1 MQRQVIDLL
10 VHGASELATPLG
22 QGARSGTDMDEV
34 QVLDQGAVAVHQGC
48 ILACGSEADL
58 RAAYEPTEC
67 FDAEGGTLLPGFV
80 DAHTHPVFAG
90 TREAEFAQR
99 LAGARYT
106 EIAAAGGGILSTV
119 KGVRSASR
127 EELLALLLTRLDRFL
142 MLGTTTIEA
151 KSGYGLTPEDE
162 IKSLEVLRDAADVH
176 ALDIVPT
183 FLGAHAI
190 PDEHKGQKARYVE
203 VVLQEML
210 PLVAES
216 KLAEYCDVFVEEH
229 TFDLE
234 DARRIS
240 RKAQELG
247 LGVRLHVD
255 QLSPLGG
262 AQLAAELG
270 AASADHLEWVD
281 GQGMAAMAEAG
292 VAPVLCPLVPL
303 FLGESKEAPGR
314 AMIDAGLAPVLS
326 TDFNPGSCYLQSLPE
341 VASWGA
347 LRYGFQAAEGLTAIT
362 LNAAASLGRGAGM
375 GSLEAG
381 KQADIC
387 VTDLPSHRHLAYE
400 LGRSPVRAVIK
411 AGRVVFQSNSRI
423 R

>member
-1 MQRQVIDLL
+1 M
-10 VHGASELATPLG
+10 
-22 QGARSGTDMDEV
+22 
-34 QVLDQGAVAVHQGC
+34 
-48 ILACGSEADL
+48 
-58 RAAYEPTEC
+58 
-67 FDAEGGTLLPGFV
+67 
-80 DAHTHPVFAG
+80 
-90 TREAEFAQR
+90 
-99 LAGARYT
+99 
-106 EIAAAGGGILSTV
+106 
-119 KGVRSASR
+119 
-127 EELLALLLTRLDRFL
+127 
-142 MLGTTTIEA
+142 
-151 KSGYGLTPEDE
+151 
-162 IKSLEVLRDAADVH
+162 
-176 ALDIVPT
+176 
-183 FLGAHAI
+183 
-190 PDEHKGQKARYVE
+190 
-203 VVLQEML
+203 
-210 PLVAES
+210 
-216 KLAEYCDVFVEEH
+216 
-229 TFDLE
+229 
-234 DARRIS
+234 
-240 RKAQELG
+240 
-247 LGVRLHVD
+247 
-255 QLSPLGG
+255 GG

-314 AMIDAGLAPVLS
+314 ALIDAGLAPALS

-362 LNAAASLGRGAGM
+362 LNAAASLGRGASL

-411 AGRVVFQSNSRI
+411 AGRVVFHSNSRI